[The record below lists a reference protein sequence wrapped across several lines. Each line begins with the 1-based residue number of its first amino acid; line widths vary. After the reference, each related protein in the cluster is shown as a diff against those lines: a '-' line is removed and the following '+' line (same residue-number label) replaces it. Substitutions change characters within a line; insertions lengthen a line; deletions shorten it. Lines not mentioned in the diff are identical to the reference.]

1 MYIYLKFEAAGIAKS
16 INFDL
21 LLPEKSFVFAGIREL
36 NTDGQFAAA
45 GIFIRLIMSS
55 RRAQV
60 FKRCPRPA
68 TTKCFVCAGIC
79 SLNTNAKFVAAGI
92 SI

>member
-36 NTDGQFAAA
+36 NTDGRFGAA

-55 RRAQV
+55 RRAQI
-60 FKRCPRPA
+60 FKRYPCPA
-68 TTKCFVCAGIC
+68 AGKCFVCAGIY
-79 SLNTNAKFVAAGI
+79 SLNTTAKFVAAGI
-92 SI
+92 FI

>member
-45 GIFIRLIMSS
+45 GSFIRLIMSS

-68 TTKCFVCAGIC
+68 TTKCFVCAEFAVLIQMQN
-79 SLNTNAKFVAAGI
+79 S
-92 SI
+92 